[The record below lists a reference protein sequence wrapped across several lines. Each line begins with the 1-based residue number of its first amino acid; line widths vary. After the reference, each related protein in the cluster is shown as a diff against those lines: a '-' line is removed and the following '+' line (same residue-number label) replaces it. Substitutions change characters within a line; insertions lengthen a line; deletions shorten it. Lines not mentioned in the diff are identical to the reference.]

1 MKNIFQYSPIKT
13 LYYLFSFQN
22 RLTFIFGNFF
32 FNVFGNFLINVF
44 TVNRGF
50 SKSFFSFNLCI
61 TKYRNCHFEFF
72 NKNKK
77 NIFFSQTFQIFRFS
91 TQLYTDSFWNF
102 FVYLEVKYLK
112 IFKKLTQSSVV
123 SIASSSSSFL
133 SRSFAILQ
141 FFKAE
146 TFISSGKSLR
156 KFKSWGLIAILNGFK
171 AVKL

>member
-91 TQLYTDSFWNF
+91 TQLYTESFLNF
-102 FVYLEVKYLK
+102 FFLFGSQ
-112 IFKKLTQSSVV
+112 IFENIEETNLVIRGFNCLLLLLFSFSV
-123 SIASSSSSFL
+123 FCH
-133 SRSFAILQ
+133 FAI
-141 FFKAE
+141 F
-146 TFISSGKSLR
+146 
-156 KFKSWGLIAILNGFK
+156 
-171 AVKL
+171 